1 MGERQIKL
9 TVNKFRAIESAEIEL
24 DGITVVSGENGCG
37 KSTLSKLLYYT
48 FKIANEYDQYIYED
62 AFSSLKYIE
71 SRISGVI
78 ADFDAIVNQE
88 FEEKS
93 PASPMFFAS
102 IDDLLSLEEYL
113 KFSIEYIR
121 RIIIKDLNNISLE
134 FLDSSKYFFAE
145 LLGKRIESNKKDIN
159 EMSWDTLLDNVIEKI
174 HSYIEDARK
183 KVSKRELSLYD
194 SMLASS
200 FNQRVIDEK
209 LNINVYERGACVTNR
224 EINRLMNVRTVER
237 VLYIN
242 TPMAVGLN
250 HPEMSYWRN
259 LNESLKWRKYSF
271 NKKNTVEQ
279 ILSDDILHGNV
290 SFDENV
296 LDRFTYKRA
305 DGLEISLLEC
315 ATGAKS
321 FAAIQLLLKNG
332 FFNDKTLMMI
342 DEPEAHLHP
351 QWIVEFARMI
361 VLLNKELGV
370 KFFIASH
377 SPDMISAIKYI
388 SEKEGVTPNLNFYL
402 AEKKNPTDYTYSY
415 RALGT
420 NIDDIYA
427 SFNIAFDKIDLYGT
441 VDDEVL

>member
-1 MGERQIKL
+1 MGESQIKL
-9 TVNKFRAIESAEIEL
+9 TVNNFRAIESAEIEL

-37 KSTLSKLLYYT
+37 KSTLSKLLYYA
-48 FKIANEYDQYIYED
+48 FKSAIEYDKLVYWELFASLDKIASKLDGALLDLYANLDTKIRMLLPIRPQQLNSIEDCYSTEEFIVTYIDYLKIIYPHLVSDQAKAYINSMQY
-62 AFSSLKYIE
+62 FIVSLLDDKGDKIE
-71 SRISGVI
+71 EL
-78 ADFDAIVNQE
+78 QK
-88 FEEKS
+88 KS
-93 PASPMFFAS
+93 WK
-102 IDDLLSLEEYL
+102 DLLDELVAKVHSD
-113 KFSIEYIR
+113 IDIA
-121 RIIIKDLNNISLE
+121 KD
-134 FLDSSKYFFAE
+134 
-145 LLGKRIESNKKDIN
+145 
-159 EMSWDTLLDNVIEKI
+159 
-174 HSYIEDARK
+174 
-183 KVSKRELSLYD
+183 KVQKRELKLFD
-194 SMLASS
+194 SILIRVFKDREIGQK
-200 FNQRVIDEK
+200 FN
-209 LNINVYERGACVTNR
+209 LYERGASIINR
-224 EINRLMNVRTVER
+224 EIDRLMNVRTVER
-237 VLYIN
+237 VLYID
-242 TPMAVGLN
+242 TPMAVGLSN
-250 HPEMSYWRN
+250 PELAYWKN
-259 LNESLKWRKYSF
+259 LDKTLKMLDYSSA
-271 NKKNTVEQ
+271 KETSIEK

-305 DGLEISLLEC
+305 DGLEINLLEC

-402 AEKKNPTDYTYSY
+402 AEKKNSTDYTYSY

>member
-48 FKIANEYDQYIYED
+48 FKTAIEYDKLVYQELFVSLDKIASGIFGVLEDIY
-62 AFSSLKYIE
+62 AYFSSQRSIMFPIRPKQAN
-71 SRISGVI
+71 SI
-78 ADFDAIVNQE
+78 ADIYSLEDFIKSCIDNIKEEYSSTPTEKPDAYISSIKYFIVSLIDNKGNRKQE
-88 FEEKS
+88 LEKIS
-93 PASPMFFAS
+93 WEDLLCELLNKVHLE
-102 IDDLLSLEEYL
+102 IDDSKNKIQRREL
-113 KFSIEYIR
+113 K
-121 RIIIKDLNNISLE
+121 L
-134 FLDSSKYFFAE
+134 LDSI
-145 LLGKRIESNKKDIN
+145 LIR
-159 EMSWDTLLDNVIEKI
+159 V
-174 HSYIEDARK
+174 
-183 KVSKRELSLYD
+183 
-194 SMLASS
+194 
-200 FNQRVIDEK
+200 FNDRTIGQK
-209 LNINVYERGACVTNR
+209 FNLYERGANIINR
-224 EINRLMNVRTVER
+224 EIDRIMNVRAVER
-237 VLYIN
+237 VLYID
-242 TPMAVGLN
+242 TPMAIGLSN
-250 HPEMSYWRN
+250 PELAYWKN
-259 LNESLKWRKYSF
+259 LDITLKMLDYSSA
-271 NKKNTVEQ
+271 KETSIEK

-305 DGLEISLLEC
+305 DGLEINLLEC

-388 SEKEGVTPNLNFYL
+388 SEKEGVSPNLNFYL